1 MWKHAKDYVRG
12 ETSEVSDPY
21 IAGQCMTRNQT
32 TGYTDF
38 QPWLPKGAP
47 TARLRVCEEL
57 RATASVSP
65 GSTGARHHLPPR
77 RRPRQA
83 RELRHRGPAPGGASG
98 GASGG
103 TGDSVTASPAA
114 PWVPRAAAPLAGP
127 LPPGPGGL
135 LAAPCQGPWPGR
147 PEGGG
152 RCPAGAGACGVN
164 WEEK

>member
-1 MWKHAKDYVRG
+1 MQRIQ
-12 ETSEVSDPY
+12 TPY
-21 IAGQCMTRNQT
+21 IAGQCLTRKQT

-38 QPWLPKGAP
+38 QPWLPKRAP
-47 TARLRVCEEL
+47 AARLRVCEEL
-57 RATASVSP
+57 RGTASVSP

-127 LPPGPGGL
+127 LPPGPGGSSL
-135 LAAPCQGPWPGR
+135 PPARGPGPGGLRGMEGAPPERELVVLIGR
-147 PEGGG
+147 
-152 RCPAGAGACGVN
+152 RNNSAS
-164 WEEK
+164 